1 MQHYVSKNTKAR
13 GLITKPNAIIEREV
27 LLMDTEQI
35 IRLIEAVSD
44 SGLGEFEYQQDDVRL
59 VLKAKVPVSVAMPAP
74 EMVMPM
80 TNIAPQAISP
90 AAADNKEVAINEGE
104 VVKSP
109 LVGTFYSAPAEGE
122 APFVSVGDHVKKGQ
136 IIGIIE
142 TMKLM
147 NEVESDRD
155 GVVTAIL
162 IENEQVVEFG
172 QPLVAIK

>member
-1 MQHYVSKNTKAR
+1 
-13 GLITKPNAIIEREV
+13 
-27 LLMDTEQI
+27 MDTKQI
-35 IRLIEAVSD
+35 IRLIEAVSA
-44 SGLGEFEYQQDDVRL
+44 SGLGEFEYNQDDVKL
-59 VLKAKVPVSVAMPAP
+59 VLKAKTPVCMTTPVASAQEVPVAVPMGNTAMVDAQTTA
-74 EMVMPM
+74 M
-80 TNIAPQAISP
+80 QGSDS
-90 AAADNKEVAINEGE
+90 ADVTIDDAK

-122 APFVSVGDHVKKGQ
+122 APYISVGDTVKKGQ

-155 GVVTAIL
+155 GVVSAIL

-172 QPLVAIK
+172 QPLVVIN

>member
-1 MQHYVSKNTKAR
+1 
-13 GLITKPNAIIEREV
+13 
-27 LLMDTEQI
+27 MDTEQI
-35 IRLIEAVSD
+35 IHLIEAVSA
-44 SGLGEFEYQQDDVRL
+44 SGLGEFEYSQGGVKLR
-59 VLKAKVPVSVAMPAP
+59 LKAKEPVCNMVSTVSAPAT
-74 EMVMPM
+74 V
-80 TNIAPQAISP
+80 AISTSIP
-90 AAADNKEVAINEGE
+90 EADGAPKINDDE

-122 APFVSVGDHVKKGQ
+122 APYINVGDTVEKGQ

-155 GVVTAIL
+155 GVVSAIL

-172 QPLVAIK
+172 QPLVAIH

>member
-1 MQHYVSKNTKAR
+1 
-13 GLITKPNAIIEREV
+13 
-27 LLMDTEQI
+27 MDTEQI
-35 IRLIEAVSD
+35 ISLIEAVSA
-44 SGLGEFEYQQDDVRL
+44 SGLGEFEYQQGGVKL
-59 VLKAKVPVSVAMPAP
+59 ALKAKTPVCVAPSTVAMADAQ
-74 EMVMPM
+74 M
-80 TNIAPQAISP
+80 TASIAPTTGVTVVG
-90 AAADNKEVAINEGE
+90 NNEEAENTAGE
-104 VVKSP
+104 VITSP

-122 APFVSVGDHVKKGQ
+122 APYISVGDTIKKGQ